1 MVMPELT
8 RNRRAWGGLV
18 TVAVIL
24 SMLIAMAVTL
34 LGSGAAN
41 HAIASFDASSWLW
54 SNSKGEIARV
64 NGVTGRV
71 DTRYKV
77 ADGQGH
83 TMQVTQN
90 DQYVVLRDLAT
101 GRISVL
107 DLAGLKL
114 GSSTQTTPGLGITV
128 ALHEDTA
135 FLIDS
140 TQGLVRQMNP
150 ATLTPVGKAM
160 SFPPGIAGGG
170 FDHQGR
176 LWLLVPS
183 EGTAVAIEPARLAN
197 PSPGGG
203 IGGGSGG
210 REPTVFKTVTV
221 ADPGHDLTLSML
233 DAGVAILD
241 KTTAK
246 LMTVR
251 GDTERAVTLALSG
264 LGAMPARTVGGDIPV
279 TVVDDR
285 HVYIVTGDKVAQFT
299 VPSESPRLQP
309 CVAWSGRFYCADDAT
324 GTVYVLD
331 GGGQALDPIKV
342 ANPGGPLELEV
353 REKRLF
359 INAPSGSTARVVDSR
374 NRVKVVDKY
383 ANNVLGGD
391 PPPPPPAPPPP
402 PPSPKPVVGP
412 PGAPSKATAT
422 AGNAQVTVAWG
433 AATPNGAPITK
444 YVVEGDVTPHEFG
457 ASQRSAVIPGL
468 TNGKE
473 YRFSVH
479 AVNAKGPG
487 PKRAANPVIPTSEVP
502 DPPLSVTA
510 KESPDGSVTVTWPA
524 ANGQGHAVPRY
535 EVTPFVAGAPES
547 AIAIDATT
555 LVLKPGSLKY
565 GTQVAFKVVSINDK
579 GAASVPS
586 PLSNT
591 VVPFTKPSPVKGLTA
606 KTVPNKRGT
615 ITLAWTPPE
624 ANGRPITKYEVTA
637 NGKVQDV
644 TGGTAVTLAGFGD
657 GETVGV
663 KVVAVNEAGASAP
676 PAEGSARTVAAPTLT
691 LNPATGATNT
701 VNISFVTNDG
711 GGTPSTC
718 SVAIAGPYVNEN
730 RVDPVPCSSSNIG
743 GVYPSNTYSY
753 TVSITN
759 AAGMQVSANGTVSTG
774 ALEGVVICENLSLC
788 GHNSPG
794 KGIWVY
800 STATQQ
806 GTAVGEVTSPE
817 RYDALCQK
825 TTGTSINATKS
836 IGGTGRNS
844 PIWVKIKYKGE
855 NYIPYAWFTIDLGA
869 LPTCKP

>member
-8 RNRRAWGGLV
+8 RNRRTWGGLV

-24 SMLIAMAVTL
+24 SMLTAMAVTL

-77 ADGQGH
+77 SDGQGH

-90 DQYVVLRDLAT
+90 DRYVVLRDLST

-107 DLAGLKL
+107 DLAGLKI
-114 GSSTQTTPGLGITV
+114 GSSTQTTAGLGITV
-128 ALHEDTA
+128 ALHDDTA

-150 ATLTPVGKAM
+150 ATLTPVGQAM
-160 SFPPGIAGGG
+160 SFPPGIVGGG
-170 FDHQGR
+170 FDDKGR

-183 EGTAVAIEPARLAN
+183 EGTAVAITPARLTSAGPN
-197 PSPGGG
+197 GGVGGG
-203 IGGGSGG
+203 TGGGQ
-210 REPTVFKTVTV
+210 PAVLKTVAV
-221 ADPGHDLTLSML
+221 ADPGHDLTLSIL
-233 DAGVAILD
+233 DTGVAVLD

-246 LMTVR
+246 LVTVR
-251 GDTERAVTLALSG
+251 GDAERTVTLTLSG
-264 LGAMPARTVGGDIPV
+264 LGALPNRTVGSDIPV

-331 GGGQALDPIKV
+331 AGGQALDPIKI

-353 REKRLF
+353 REKHLF
-359 INAPSGSTARVVDSR
+359 INAPSASTARVVDSR
-374 NRVKVVDKY
+374 HRVKIVDKY

-402 PPSPKPVVGP
+402 PKPAVGP
-412 PGAPSKATAT
+412 PGAPTKATAT

-433 AATPNGAPITK
+433 AAAPNGAAITK
-444 YVVEGDVTPHEFG
+444 YVIEGDAAPHEFG
-457 ASQRSAVIPGL
+457 ASQRSAVITGL

-473 YRFSVH
+473 YRFSVY

-487 PKRAANPVIPTSEVP
+487 PKRAANPVIPTSDVP

-535 EVTPFVAGAPES
+535 EVTPFVAGAPDS
-547 AIAIDATT
+547 AVAIDATT
-555 LVLKPGSLKY
+555 LTLKPGSLKY

-591 VVPFTKPSPVKGLTA
+591 VVPFTIPGPIKGLKA
-606 KTVPNKRGT
+606 STVSNKRGT

-624 ANGRPITKYEVTA
+624 DNGRPIVKYQVTA
-637 NGKVQDV
+637 NGKAQDV
-644 TGGTAVTLAGFGD
+644 TGGSAVTLAGFGD
-657 GETVGV
+657 GADVAV

-676 PAEGSARTVAAPTLT
+676 AEASARTVAAPTLT
-691 LNPATGATNT
+691 LSAATGATNT
-701 VNISFVTNDG
+701 VNISFVANDG
-711 GGTPSTC
+711 GGTPATC
-718 SVAIAGPYVNEN
+718 SVAIAGAYVVAG
-730 RVDPVPCSSSNIG
+730 RVDAVPCGSSNIG
-743 GVYPSNTYSY
+743 SVYPGNAYSF
-753 TVSITN
+753 TVTITN
-759 AAGMQVSANGTVSTG
+759 AAGMTASASGTVSTP
-774 ALEGVVICENLSLC
+774 ALFATVICNDLSKC
-788 GHNSPG
+788 GKSKNQGIYVYTTPSQNG
-794 KGIWVY
+794 K
-800 STATQQ
+800 
-806 GTAVGEVTSPE
+806 AVNDVTSPE
-817 RYDALCQK
+817 SYEAICKVD
-825 TTGTSINATKS
+825 TGTSINAEPW
-836 IGGTGRNS
+836 GGHTS
-844 PIWVKIKYKGE
+844 TWWVKIKFNGE
-855 NYIPYAWFTIDLGA
+855 NYIPYAWVNVNMGA
-869 LPTCKP
+869 LHTC